1 MIYHPLLWG
10 FIICSRNQ
18 GEFADT
24 MEKHVKRYLY
34 LIILGCFIIAISG
47 CGGTHHAKS
56 RYKLHHDPQ
65 GDSRAEQGFQR
76 QVPPPPVD
84 IMITI
89 KGWKIVQHRIM
100 GNTGR
105 LGDIR
110 FAGRFLFLDDLVFK
124 LKAEKAPDWYWLVK
138 IPLVEEGMYEI
149 RARTYREYSQDLSP
163 IEAPEQFKV
172 SMRIE
177 DKIISGH
184 YIVDPEPRWG
194 YFQVSGY
201 RSPILYLKN
210 QQYPGRVWATKLP
223 REDGTWTIYITL
235 IR

>member
-1 MIYHPLLWG
+1 
-10 FIICSRNQ
+10 
-18 GEFADT
+18 
-24 MEKHVKRYLY
+24 MEKHVKKCLY
-34 LIILGCFIIAISG
+34 LIILGFFISVISG
-47 CGGTHHAKS
+47 CGGTHDVKT
-56 RYKLHHDPQ
+56 RYTPHHDHQGTSRVEKKPQ
-65 GDSRAEQGFQR
+65 HQQ
-76 QVPPPPVD
+76 PPPPID
-84 IMITI
+84 ILITI

-110 FAGRFLFLDDLVFK
+110 FAGRFLFLDDLDFK
-124 LKAEKAPDWYWLVK
+124 LKAQKAPDWYWLVK
-138 IPLVEEGMYEI
+138 IPSIEGGIYET

-177 DKIISGH
+177 DKIIRGH
-184 YIVDPEPRWG
+184 YIIDSEPHWG

-210 QQYPGRVWATKLP
+210 KQYPGRVWAAKLP
-223 REDGTWTIYITL
+223 KEDGTWTIFITL
-235 IR
+235 FKLLGLS